1 MLLELS
7 FFTDGAL
14 QSLGMNLYTLRHI
27 AGMSLDEL
35 SEKLD
40 MPRNVIEETELGLY
54 PDKTHIDLNIIFK
67 IIRFFNA
74 KIEMNVIDTSF

>member
-1 MLLELS
+1 MLLELNM
-7 FFTDGAL
+7 FTDGAL
-14 QSLGMNLYTLRHI
+14 QSLGMNLYTLRHV

-40 MPRNVIEETELGLY
+40 MPRSIIEEAELGLY
-54 PDKTHIDLNIIFK
+54 PDKTHIDLDVIFK

-74 KIEMNVIDTSF
+74 KIEMNVFETSF